1 MKFKFASLIPLAL
14 SFATVITLPR
24 IASAQSVYPAQNSV
38 EKTTDYIG
46 VGATNRG
53 AGLDAKLSLAKNLSL
68 RPLAIGDDLSGSN
81 KDVTIYAPLTYDFS
95 QGTGGLKPF
104 LGAGPSVKTE
114 KGGNFGGVI
123 TAGADYPI
131 NKRLNATGSVNVG
144 LFGDSEV
151 DGFLGLS
158 TNFNS

>member
-14 SFATVITLPR
+14 ACATVITLPH
-24 IASAQSVYPAQNSV
+24 IASAQEAYPAQ
-38 EKTTDYIG
+38 KTTDYIG
-46 VGATNRG
+46 IGATNRG
-53 AGLDAKLSLAKNLSL
+53 AALDAKLSLAKNLSL
-68 RPLAIGDDLSGSN
+68 RPMAIGDDLSGSN

-95 QGTGGLKPF
+95 KGTGGLEPF
-104 LGAGPSVKTE
+104 IGAGPSVKTE
-114 KGGNFGGVI
+114 KGGDFGGVI

-131 NKRLNATGSVNVG
+131 GKRLNATGSVNVG